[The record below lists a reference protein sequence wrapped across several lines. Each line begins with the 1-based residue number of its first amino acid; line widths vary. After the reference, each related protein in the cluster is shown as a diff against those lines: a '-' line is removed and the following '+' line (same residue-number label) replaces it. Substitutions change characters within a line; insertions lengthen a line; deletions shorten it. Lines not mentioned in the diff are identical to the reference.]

1 LTLTGFRSP
10 VKSINRR
17 LKDKEN
23 GRQKGIISVYWFQG
37 DCSATNMRDMSL
49 GTNLFD
55 DIFDIYRIIKELLT
69 HAAINDVV

>member
-1 LTLTGFRSP
+1 
-10 VKSINRR
+10 
-17 LKDKEN
+17 
-23 GRQKGIISVYWFQG
+23 
-37 DCSATNMRDMSL
+37 MRDMSL